1 MKLLKRLFYW
11 LVFLVLLAL
20 FVALFLPSDFQ
31 VERSAMINQPRDTVF
46 NYVKYLKNQEIY
58 GVWWKAD
65 PKMTKEYSG
74 TDGQPGFIASWN
86 SNKED
91 VGAGQQK
98 IMALQEGKRIDL
110 ELQFFEP
117 FESTNKSFIT
127 TQNIEAN
134 TTRVS
139 WGISGQMPYPTN
151 LMGLFIDMEAQLG
164 SDLEKGLKNLKRI
177 LEK

>member
-1 MKLLKRLFYW
+1 MKILKRLFFW

-31 VERSAMINQPRDTVF
+31 FERSAMINQPRDTVF
-46 NYVKYLKNQEIY
+46 NYVKHLKNQETY

-65 PKMTKEYSG
+65 PKMKKEYTG
-74 TDGQPGFIASWN
+74 IDAQPGFIAAWSSKN
-86 SNKED
+86 PD

-98 IMALQEGKRIDL
+98 IMAIQEGKRIDL

-117 FESTNKSFIT
+117 FESTNKSFMT

-139 WGISGQMPYPTN
+139 WGISGQMPYPFN
-151 LMGLFIDMEAQLG
+151 LMGLFMDMEETLG
-164 SDLEKGLKNLKRI
+164 QDLEKGLKNLKRV

>member
-1 MKLLKRLFYW
+1 MKLLKRLFFW

-20 FVALFLPSDFQ
+20 FVALFLPSDYQ
-31 VERSAMINQPRDTVF
+31 VERSAMINQPRDTVY
-46 NYVKYLKNQEIY
+46 NYVKYLKNQEVY

-65 PKMTKEYSG
+65 PKMKKEYTG
-74 TDGQPGFIASWN
+74 TDGQRGFIAAWASKN
-86 SNKED
+86 SD

-117 FESTNKSFIT
+117 FESTNQSFIS
-127 TQNIEAN
+127 TQNIEDT

-139 WGISGQMPYPTN
+139 WGISGQIPYPLN

>member
-1 MKLLKRLFYW
+1 MKILKRLFFW

-20 FVALFLPSDFQ
+20 FVALFLPTDFK

-65 PKMTKEYSG
+65 PKMKKEYTG
-74 TDGQPGFIASWN
+74 TDGQPGFIAAWK

-98 IMALQEGKRIDL
+98 IMAIQEGKRIDL
-110 ELQFFEP
+110 ELKFLEP
-117 FESTNKSFIT
+117 FESTNKSYMST
-127 TQNIEAN
+127 RQIETK

-139 WGISGQMPYPTN
+139 WGISGQMPYPSN

>member
-20 FVALFLPSDFQ
+20 FVALFLPTDFK
-31 VERSAMINQPRDTVF
+31 VERSAMVNQPRDTVF

-65 PKMTKEYSG
+65 PKMKKEYTG
-74 TDGQPGFIASWN
+74 TDGQPGFIATWS
-86 SNKED
+86 SKIKD

-98 IMALQEGKRIDL
+98 ILALEQGKRIDL

-117 FESTNKSFIT
+117 FESTNKSFIS
-127 TQNIEAN
+127 TQQIETN

-139 WGISGQMPYPTN
+139 WGISGQMPYPSN
-151 LMGLFIDMEAQLG
+151 LMTLFMDMEEMLG
-164 SDLEKGLKNLKRI
+164 QDLEKGLKNLKRV

>member
-1 MKLLKRLFYW
+1 MKLLKRLFFW

-20 FVALFLPSDFQ
+20 FVALFLPTDFK

-46 NYVKYLKNQEIY
+46 NYIKYLKNQEVY

-65 PKMTKEYSG
+65 PKMKKEYTG
-74 TDGQPGFIASWN
+74 TDGQPGFIAAWN
-86 SNKED
+86 SKKEE

-110 ELQFFEP
+110 ELKFLEP
-117 FESTNKSFIT
+117 FESTNKSFMS
-127 TQNIEAN
+127 TQQIEAN

>member
-1 MKLLKRLFYW
+1 
-11 LVFLVLLAL
+11 
-20 FVALFLPSDFQ
+20 
-31 VERSAMINQPRDTVF
+31 
-46 NYVKYLKNQEIY
+46 
-58 GVWWKAD
+58 
-65 PKMTKEYSG
+65 
-74 TDGQPGFIASWN
+74 
-86 SNKED
+86 
-91 VGAGQQK
+91 
-98 IMALQEGKRIDL
+98 MAIQEGKRIAL

-117 FESTNKSFIT
+117 FVSTNKSFIS
-127 TQNIEAN
+127 TQHIEDN

>member
-1 MKLLKRLFYW
+1 MKLLKRLFFW

-20 FVALFLPSDFQ
+20 FVALFLPSNFQ
-31 VERSAMINQPRDTVF
+31 VERSAMINQPCDTVF

-58 GVWWKAD
+58 SVWWKAD
-65 PKMTKEYSG
+65 PQMKTEYTG
-74 TDGQPGFIASWN
+74 TDGQPGFISAWN
-86 SNKED
+86 SNNKD

-98 IMALQEGKRIDL
+98 IMAIQEGKRIDL

-117 FESTNKSFIT
+117 FVSTNKSYIS
-127 TQNIEAN
+127 TQHIEDN